1 MVSPITVA
9 THGLLNS
16 PLSVAAIRGRLYIDS
31 EQGIVGILP
40 GGSSDPAMAHQVI
53 LARLKREDDE
63 ILAIIMASVDII
75 E

>member
-1 MVSPITVA
+1 MVSPVTVA

-16 PLSVAAIRGRLYIDS
+16 PLAVAAIRGRLYLDS
-31 EQGIVGILP
+31 GEGEVGILP
-40 GGSSDPAMAHQVI
+40 GGSSDPAMAHQMI
-53 LARLKREDDE
+53 LAKIKREDDE